1 MYTALWQ
8 TQLLH
13 KNNSVSFG
21 AFGIVLVLY
30 FVRTNKSLH
39 LFGCCVVRSIFFI
52 IKCFL
57 NLFVV
62 FLM

>member
-21 AFGIVLVLY
+21 AFGIVLVLC

-39 LFGCCVVRSIFFI
+39 LFGCCVVKSIFLS
-52 IKCFL
+52 L
-57 NLFVV
+57 NAF
-62 FLM
+62 